1 MTELV
6 CRLPREPTQW
16 HITAQGGACSLRGGA
31 LSVNRDDESL
41 DENGFDELLRPGTFF
56 RNVIY
61 IKYKNSVH
69 NKNSVHKAMFSLKY
83 TYVNNLFGTTT
94 QSEMF
99 EEMRKPTEVI
109 ACLITGFVLNTWI
122 LHTSK
127 ISLL

>member
-1 MTELV
+1 MKHLCICICNKLVHSLEVTELV

-69 NKNSVHKAMFSLKY
+69 KAMFSLKY
-83 TYVNNLFGTTT
+83 TYVNNLFGTMA
-94 QSEMF
+94 QSEIF
-99 EEMRKPTEVI
+99 EEEE
-109 ACLITGFVLNTWI
+109 AN
-122 LHTSK
+122 
-127 ISLL
+127 

>member
-41 DENGFDELLRPGTFF
+41 DENGFDELLRPGIFF

-61 IKYKNSVH
+61 IKY
-69 NKNSVHKAMFSLKY
+69 KNSVHKAMFSLKY
-83 TYVNNLFGTTT
+83 TYVNNLFGTTAL
-94 QSEMF
+94 SEIF
-99 EEMRKPTEVI
+99 EEEE
-109 ACLITGFVLNTWI
+109 AN
-122 LHTSK
+122 
-127 ISLL
+127 